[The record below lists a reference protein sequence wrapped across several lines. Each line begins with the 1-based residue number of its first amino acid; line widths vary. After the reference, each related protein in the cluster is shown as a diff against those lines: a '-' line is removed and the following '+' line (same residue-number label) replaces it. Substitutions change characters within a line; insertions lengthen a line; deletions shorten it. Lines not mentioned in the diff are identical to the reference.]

1 MHDTATPTSHGW
13 RHIERYTY
21 VQRPYEDVWSWLAGS
36 LSTFGAPLS
45 DGTRAVE
52 LRVRPGGHEVSRPVR
67 LHVGGLVAGETR
79 SFAALRWTDA
89 ASPQFFPQLEAELE
103 IRPVPS
109 NGARYTQLG
118 VLARYRPPFGA
129 LGAVGDRLIGAE
141 VADASLTTFLD
152 DLAEAVTN
160 HTTAPQGPD
169 VDGARRPAGDPSLRR
184 VLLTVDGLAVRPGGA
199 TGLSDALK
207 AVPGV
212 TDVSLDP
219 RVGLMVVDYR
229 PERCSPADL
238 AAAADAP
245 PST

>member
-1 MHDTATPTSHGW
+1 MHDTATPTTNGW
-13 RHIERYTY
+13 RHIERYAY
-21 VQRPYEDVWSWLAGS
+21 VQRPYEDVWSWLAGH
-36 LSTFGAPLS
+36 LSTLGAPLS

-67 LHVGGLVAGETR
+67 LHVGGLVAGESR
-79 SFAALRWTDA
+79 SVAALQWADA
-89 ASPQFFPQLEAELE
+89 AAPQFFPQLEAELE

-109 NGARYTQLG
+109 NRAWYTQLG

-129 LGAVGDRLIGAE
+129 LGAVGDRLIGSE
-141 VADASLTTFLD
+141 VTDASLTTFLD
-152 DLAEAVTN
+152 ELAEAVTN
-160 HTTAPQGPD
+160 HTNAPQGPD
-169 VDGARRPAGDPSLRR
+169 VDGVGRPADDPGLRR

-199 TGLSDALK
+199 TGLSDALG

-212 TDVSLDP
+212 SGVSLDP
-219 RVGLMVVDYR
+219 WTGLVLVDYH

-245 PST
+245 PPT